1 MRTHTSSTYLRQV
14 LVGAVLAAVV
24 AVSACDFNIANPN
37 NPASIG
43 PNATVAQVDAAAQGV
58 VAALRIDMTS
68 WILKAGIIGRED
80 YRLDTAD
87 PRFTSELLT
96 GPLDPSNAAF
106 GGGQWQREYRSIA
119 AGYTILNVIGSAQLS
134 DAEKNAVRGFI
145 QTIQALAFLI
155 VLDAH
160 TQDSIPIDVNR
171 PVGGPLAPLVT
182 NDSAYKALNIIL
194 DSAQTALQA
203 AGTAFP
209 IDLGPG
215 FAGFATPATFLKFNR
230 ALAARVYAYRA
241 SLGALPAGTY
251 STKWSAC
258 PTCWDAALTALGQ
271 SFISATAPLDQGTY
285 ITYSTGNQDL
295 PNDLSQDVPSAI
307 QLVHPSI
314 KANAELQTGGTLLD
328 QRFLNKAANRGA
340 PPDTFSLACLSSALS
355 WTRYPTPN
363 SPVPIIRNE
372 ELFLLRAEAN
382 WFGTTGTK
390 AQAIGDLN
398 FVRQTSGGLNPTT
411 VTTASTDAAFVDD
424 LLKQRLYS
432 LMYEGGHRW
441 IDMRRYG
448 RLGQVPIDRPTG
460 CTSPKLPKDTVFSS
474 LPVNSFEVQARQ

>member
-14 LVGAVLAAVV
+14 LVGAALAAVV
-24 AVSACDFNIANPN
+24 TVNACDFNIANPN

-58 VAALRIDMTS
+58 VAAFRIDFTS

-171 PVGGPLAPLVT
+171 VVGGPLAPLVT
-182 NDSAYKALNIIL
+182 NDSAYKAINVIL

-203 AGTAFP
+203 AGAAFP

-215 FAGFATPATFLKFNR
+215 FSGFDTPATFLKFNR

-271 SFISATAPLDQGTY
+271 SFISATAPFDQGTY

-328 QRFLNKAANRGA
+328 QRFLNKVANRGT

-355 WTRYPTPN
+355 WTRYPTTN
-363 SPVPIIRNE
+363 SSVPIIRNE

-382 WFGTTGTK
+382 WFGATGTK
-390 AQAIGDLN
+390 AQAISDLN
-398 FVRQTSGGLNPTT
+398 FIRQTSGGLNPTT

-441 IDMRRYG
+441 IDLRRYG
-448 RLGQVPIDRPTG
+448 RLGQVPIDRPAG
-460 CTSPKLPKDTVFSS
+460 CASPKLPKDTVFSS

>member
-1 MRTHTSSTYLRQV
+1 MRTHTSSTLLRQV
-14 LVGAVLAAVV
+14 LVGVALAAVV

-58 VAALRIDMTS
+58 VAALRIDFTS
-68 WILKAGIIGRED
+68 WVLKAGIMGRED

-119 AGYTILNVIGSAQLS
+119 AGYTILNVIGSAQMS
-134 DAEKNAVRGFI
+134 DADKNAVRGFV
-145 QTIQALAFLI
+145 QTIQAVGFLI

-160 TQDSIPIDVNR
+160 TEDSIPIDVNR
-171 PVGGPLAPLVT
+171 PVGGPLAPFVT
-182 NDSAYKALNIIL
+182 NDSAYKAVIAIL
-194 DSAQTALQA
+194 DSARTALQA
-203 AGTAFP
+203 AGTTFP

-215 FAGFATPATFLKFNR
+215 FAGFDTPATFLGFNR

-251 STKWSAC
+251 ATSWSSC
-258 PTCWDAALTALGQ
+258 PACWDSVLTSLGQ
-271 SFISATAPLDQGTY
+271 SFIVAGPLDEGTY

-295 PNDLSQDVPSAI
+295 PNDLSQDVASAI

-314 KANAELQTGGTLLD
+314 KANAELQTGGTLRD
-328 QRFLNKAANRGA
+328 QRFLNKVADRGT

-382 WFGTTGTK
+382 WFGATGTK
-390 AQAIGDLN
+390 AQAISDLN
-398 FVRQTSGGLNPTT
+398 FIRQTSGGLNPTT

-441 IDMRRYG
+441 VDLRRYG
-448 RLGQVPIDRPTG
+448 RLSQVPIDRPTG
-460 CTSPKLPKDTVFSS
+460 CGSPVLPKDTVFSS
-474 LPVNSFEVQARQ
+474 LPINSFEVQARK

>member
-1 MRTHTSSTYLRQV
+1 M
-14 LVGAVLAAVV
+14 VGVALAVV
-24 AVSACDFNIANPN
+24 GAVSACDFNIANPN

-58 VAALRIDMTS
+58 VAALRIDFTS
-68 WILKAGIIGRED
+68 WVLKAGIIGRED

-96 GPLDPSNAAF
+96 GALDPSNAAF
-106 GGGQWQREYRSIA
+106 GGGQWQREYRAIA
-119 AGYTILNVIGSAQLS
+119 AGYTILNVIGSAQMT
-134 DAEKNAVRGFI
+134 DPERNAVRGFL
-145 QTIQALAFLI
+145 QTIQAFSFLI

-171 PVGGPLAPLVT
+171 PVGGPLAPLVR
-182 NDSAYKALNIIL
+182 NDSAYKAVIAIL
-194 DSAQTALQA
+194 DSARTALLA
-203 AGTAFP
+203 GGTAFP
-209 IDLGPG
+209 INLGQG
-215 FAGFATPATFLKFNR
+215 FAGFDTPATFLKFNR

-241 SLGALPAGTY
+241 SLGALPGGTY
-251 STKWSAC
+251 ATTWSSCAA
-258 PTCWDAALTALGQ
+258 CWDSALTALGQ

-328 QRFLNKAANRGA
+328 QRFLNKVANRGT
-340 PPDTFSLACLSSALS
+340 PPDTFSLACLASALS
-355 WTRYPTPN
+355 WTRYPSPN

-372 ELFLLRAEAN
+372 ELFLLRAEAS
-382 WFGTTGTK
+382 WFGATGTK

-398 FVRQTSGGLNPTT
+398 FIRQASGGLNPTT
-411 VTTASTDAAFVDD
+411 VTTGSTDAAFVDD

-448 RLGQVPIDRPTG
+448 RLGQVPIDRPNG
-460 CTSPKLPKDTVFSS
+460 CTSPKLPKDTVFST
-474 LPVNSFEVQARQ
+474 LPINSFEVQARQ